1 MILNNFIEKRFFLFV
16 LSIPFIEFI
25 NKNFNDI
32 TREIFLFFFI
42 YSTLILIVI
51 FFIYYF
57 TKNFFDKENK
67 NKFNFLL
74 SISFYVFF
82 KFGFFKSFLTNYN
95 ISYDGEISLVII
107 LIIIFILFILNSYS
121 FISKLISLFLKM
133 FFWRMMFFVD
143 PVWFLQMYIILD
155 QKLIG
160 KMNLEIPW

>member
-51 FFIYYF
+51 LFICYF
-57 TKNFFDKENK
+57 TNNFFDKENK

-74 SISFYVFF
+74 SISFYFFLNLNFSKVF
-82 KFGFFKSFLTNYN
+82 
-95 ISYDGEISLVII
+95 
-107 LIIIFILFILNSYS
+107 
-121 FISKLISLFLKM
+121 
-133 FFWRMMFFVD
+133 
-143 PVWFLQMYIILD
+143 
-155 QKLIG
+155 
-160 KMNLEIPW
+160 

>member
-51 FFIYYF
+51 LFICYF
-57 TKNFFDKENK
+57 TNNFFDKENK

-74 SISFYVFF
+74 SISFYFF
-82 KFGFFKSFLTNYN
+82 
-95 ISYDGEISLVII
+95 
-107 LIIIFILFILNSYS
+107 
-121 FISKLISLFLKM
+121 
-133 FFWRMMFFVD
+133 
-143 PVWFLQMYIILD
+143 
-155 QKLIG
+155 
-160 KMNLEIPW
+160 